1 MNEKLTKE
9 ERQECYEIAYYVMKF
24 HDEAKK
30 ELTLD
35 QYLDRFQYGAIQ
47 GFCFLL
53 NCILDI
59 MKGENEYCVYR
70 EFEDLFP
77 ELYKHKPS
85 KFPIEGRSY
94 WFESFE
100 LKPRIAILEN
110 ILVNEF
116 QVDLNTIKID
126 DDYLVLLSN
135 DHITPSDVT
144 TSSKGNQ
151 IEFCANGVISPIYA
165 RNLQCYLGYDP
176 AGYGFNDFVIL
187 NSKTYWFCRRS
198 CD

>member
-1 MNEKLTKE
+1 MNEKLTKA
-9 ERQECYEIAYYVMKF
+9 ERQECYEVAYYVMKY
-24 HDEAKK
+24 HDEVKNK
-30 ELTLD
+30 LTLEE
-35 QYLDRFQYGAIQ
+35 YLDRFQYGAIP

-53 NCILDI
+53 NCILDT
-59 MKGENEYCVYR
+59 MKGEDEHSVYK
-70 EFEDLFP
+70 EFPDLLP

-85 KFPIEGRSY
+85 KFPIEGADY
-94 WFESFE
+94 WFERFE

-116 QVDLNTIKID
+116 QADLTNIKIKD
-126 DDYLVLLSN
+126 EYLYLLSQDN
-135 DHITPSDVT
+135 VTINDVT
-144 TSSKGNQ
+144 TSSNGNQ

-165 RNLQCYLGYDP
+165 RNLQLDLGYDP

>member
-1 MNEKLTKE
+1 MNEKLTRAEK
-9 ERQECYEIAYYVMKF
+9 QKCYETAYYAMKY

-35 QYLDRFQYGAIQ
+35 QYLDKFEYGAIP

-53 NCILDI
+53 NCILNT
-59 MKGENEYCVYR
+59 MKCGNEYYVYG
-70 EFEDLFP
+70 EFQDLFP

-85 KFPIEGRSY
+85 KFPIEGRDY
-94 WFESFE
+94 WFERFE

-116 QVDLNTIKID
+116 QVDLKTIKIN
-126 DDYLVLLSN
+126 DDYLYLLSYN
-135 DHITPSDVT
+135 HVTLSDVT
-144 TSSKGNQ
+144 TSFKGNQ
-151 IEFCANGVISPIYA
+151 IEFCANGVIFSAYA
-165 RNLQCYLGYDP
+165 RNLQCHLGYDP

-187 NSKTYWFCRRS
+187 NNKTYWFCRRS

>member
-1 MNEKLTKE
+1 MNEKLTRT
-9 ERQECYEIAYYVMKF
+9 ERQKCYETAYYVMKY

-30 ELTLD
+30 ELSLD
-35 QYLDRFQYGAIQ
+35 QYLDRFQYGAIP

-53 NCILDI
+53 DCILDTI
-59 MKGENEYCVYR
+59 KGENEYCVYG
-70 EFEDLFP
+70 EIQDLFP

-85 KFPIEGRSY
+85 KLSIEGRSY

-116 QVDLNTIKID
+116 QVDLNAITID
-126 DDYLVLLSN
+126 DDYLFLLSN

>member
-1 MNEKLTKE
+1 MNEKLTRA
-9 ERQECYEIAYYVMKF
+9 ERQKCYETAYYAMKY

-30 ELTLD
+30 ELSID
-35 QYLDRFQYGAIQ
+35 QYLDRFEYSAIQ
-47 GFCFLL
+47 GFCSLL
-53 NCILDI
+53 DRILDT
-59 MKGENEYCVYR
+59 MKGENEYCVYG
-70 EFEDLFP
+70 EFQDLFP

-85 KFPIEGRSY
+85 KFPIEERDY
-94 WFESFE
+94 WFERFE

-116 QVDLNTIKID
+116 QVDLKTIKID
-126 DDYLVLLSN
+126 DDYLYLLSN
-135 DHITPSDVT
+135 DHITKDDVT
-144 TSSKGNQ
+144 TSSNGNR

-165 RNLQCYLGYDP
+165 RNLQIDLGYDP

>member
-1 MNEKLTKE
+1 MNEKLTRT
-9 ERQECYEIAYYVMKF
+9 ERQKCYETAYYVMKY

-30 ELTLD
+30 ELSLD
-35 QYLDRFQYGAIQ
+35 QYLDRFQYGAIP
-47 GFCFLL
+47 GFCSLL
-53 NCILDI
+53 VSILDT
-59 MKGENEYCVYR
+59 MKGENEYCVYG
-70 EFEDLFP
+70 EFENLFP
-77 ELYKHKPS
+77 ELCKHKPS
-85 KFPIEGRSY
+85 KFPNEERDY
-94 WFESFE
+94 WFERFE

-116 QVDLNTIKID
+116 QVDLNAITID
-126 DDYLVLLSN
+126 DDYLFLLSN

-176 AGYGFNDFVIL
+176 AGYGFDGFVIR
-187 NSKTYWFCRRS
+187 NGKTYWFCRRS

>member
-1 MNEKLTKE
+1 MNEKLTRA
-9 ERQECYEIAYYVMKF
+9 ERQKCYETAYYAMKY

-35 QYLDRFQYGAIQ
+35 QYLDRFQYGAIP

-53 NCILDI
+53 NCILDV
-59 MKGENEYCVYR
+59 MKGENENWVYG

-77 ELYKHKPS
+77 ELYKHKPELYKHKPS
-85 KFPIEGRSY
+85 KLSIEGRSY
-94 WFESFE
+94 WFERFE

-116 QVDLNTIKID
+116 QVDLNAIKID
-126 DDYLVLLSN
+126 DDYLFLLSN

-144 TSSKGNQ
+144 TSSK
-151 IEFCANGVISPIYA
+151 
-165 RNLQCYLGYDP
+165 R
-176 AGYGFNDFVIL
+176 
-187 NSKTYWFCRRS
+187 
-198 CD
+198 

>member
-9 ERQECYEIAYYVMKF
+9 ERQECYKVAYYVMKF
-24 HDEAKK
+24 HDEVKNK
-30 ELTLD
+30 LTLD
-35 QYLDRFQYGAIQ
+35 EYLNRFQYGAIP

-53 NCILDI
+53 DCILDT
-59 MKGENEYCVYR
+59 MKGEKEYGVYE
-70 EFEDLFP
+70 EFQDLFP

-85 KFPIEGRSY
+85 KFPIEGRDY
-94 WFESFE
+94 WFERFE

-116 QVDLNTIKID
+116 QVDLTNIEIED
-126 DDYLVLLSN
+126 EYLYLLSCDN
-135 DHITPSDVT
+135 VTINDVT
-144 TSSKGNQ
+144 TSSNGNQ

-165 RNLQCYLGYDP
+165 RNLQIDLGYDP
-176 AGYGFNDFVIL
+176 AGYGFDGFVIR
-187 NSKTYWFCRRS
+187 NGKTYWFCRRS